1 MRNGPLPFE
10 NIKLSLNMTDE
21 TPQCSQEN
29 DVATDTPPTSD
40 ILQSSPALPSFRASD
55 NAKPRKPPSIT
66 PRSFT
71 RFFTPKSSI
80 EKGSRMGS
88 SRRILKD
95 ITASGN
101 NARGRIR
108 LQADAIELSGEVTDR
123 LRKRRRLSSSPN
135 NGPDLSSPLKR
146 IQNRSPQIFSD
157 AESVTASSE
166 CDTDEDRPRDLSPTH
181 KRRNARPPTPIT
193 RSSCLRTLGRDLQ
206 RELYGEI
213 KKPARGWDRSLAQD
227 WQYET
232 TRYHSR
238 PEDRYSCKNVA
249 SSSTFSLPF
258 CTAACNSRS
267 TGRSWNCSKLTLG
280 M

>member
-1 MRNGPLPFE
+1 
-10 NIKLSLNMTDE
+10 MTDA

-29 DVATDTPPTSD
+29 DVTTDRPPTSD
-40 ILQSSPALPSFRASD
+40 TLQSSPALPSLRAPD

-101 NARGRIR
+101 NARGRLR
-108 LQADAIELSGEVTDR
+108 LQADAVELGGEVTDR

-157 AESVTASSE
+157 AESIAASSE
-166 CDTDEDRPRDLSPTH
+166 CETDEDRPRDTSPMRK
-181 KRRNARPPTPIT
+181 KRNVRPPTPIT
-193 RSSCLRTLGRDLQ
+193 RSSSLRNLGRDLQ
-206 RELYGEI
+206 RELYGQI
-213 KKPARGWDRSLAQD
+213 RKPSRGWDASLAQD
-227 WQYET
+227 WQYES

-238 PEDRYSCKNVA
+238 PEDRYSCKSVA
-249 SSSTFSLPF
+249 SSSAFTLPF

-267 TGRSWNCSKLTLG
+267 TGRSQHVSVLTFGCSKFACSCW
-280 M
+280 

>member
-1 MRNGPLPFE
+1 MA
-10 NIKLSLNMTDE
+10 DE
-21 TPQCSQEN
+21 TPDSSQEN
-29 DVATDTPPTSD
+29 NVATDTPPTSD
-40 ILQSSPALPSFRASD
+40 NLESSPALPSFRASD

-108 LQADAIELSGEVTDR
+108 LQADAIEFSGEVTDR
-123 LRKRRRLSSSPN
+123 LKKRRRLSSSPS

-146 IQNRSPQIFSD
+146 IRNRSPQVLSD
-157 AESVTASSE
+157 AESIAASSE
-166 CDTDEDRPRDLSPTH
+166 CDTDEDRPRDLSLTR
-181 KRRNARPPTPIT
+181 KKRNARPPTPIT

-206 RELYGEI
+206 RELYGQI
-213 KKPARGWDRSLAQD
+213 KKPSRGWDSSLVQD

-238 PEDRYSCKNVA
+238 AEDRYSCKSVA
-249 SSSTFSLPF
+249 SSSAFTLPF
-258 CTAACNSRS
+258 CTVACNSRS
-267 TGRSWNCSKLTLG
+267 TGRSWNCSKLTFG

>member
-1 MRNGPLPFE
+1 MA
-10 NIKLSLNMTDE
+10 DE
-21 TPQCSQEN
+21 TPDSSQEN
-29 DVATDTPPTSD
+29 DVAIDTPPTSD
-40 ILQSSPALPSFRASD
+40 ILQSSPALPSFRAPD

-66 PRSFT
+66 PRTFT
-71 RFFTPKSSI
+71 RFFTPKSST

-88 SRRILKD
+88 SRSILKD

-101 NARGRIR
+101 NARGRLR
-108 LQADAIELSGEVTDR
+108 LRSDAVDSCEQVTDR

-146 IQNRSPQIFSD
+146 IQNPSPQISSD

-166 CDTDEDRPRDLSPTH
+166 CDTDEDQPQDISPT
-181 KRRNARPPTPIT
+181 RRRRSARPPTPIT

-206 RELYGEI
+206 RELYGQI
-213 KKPARGWDRSLAQD
+213 KKPSRGWDSSLAQD

-232 TRYHSR
+232 TQYYSR
-238 PEDRYSCKNVA
+238 PEDRYSCKSVA
-249 SSSTFSLPF
+249 SSSAFTLPF

-267 TGRSWNCSKLTLG
+267 TGQSRNYSKLTIG